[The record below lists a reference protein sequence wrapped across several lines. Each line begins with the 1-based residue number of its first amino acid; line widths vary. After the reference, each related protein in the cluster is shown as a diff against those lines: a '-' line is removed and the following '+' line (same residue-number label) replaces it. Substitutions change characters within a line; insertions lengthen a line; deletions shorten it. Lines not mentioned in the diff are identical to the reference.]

1 MQIKEAE
8 ERDIPEILRVL
19 KASLGETSSKK
30 TEEIWR
36 YKHLDNPF
44 GKSLVLLAIEDGTI
58 IGVRA
63 FMRWQWKKNNESYFC
78 FRAVDTATHPSHQ
91 GKGVFKKLTL
101 EAIERAKS
109 DKNHFIFNTPNQQSL
124 PGYLKMK
131 WEIVDNIKVNIY
143 PTFYQSWFSYFSPKL
158 KDEISFREEDLHELC
173 ELSNEQKSLMGEF
186 YTPKNIDY
194 LNWRYQKNPMQS
206 YEIFKTKGIYLAAY
220 VKQHKYFKELRL
232 SEVLVHKDYRKLAK
246 TVVRNWGRKHSAHIV
261 SSAADLD
268 FFSKLKVSGGFGPA
282 LTVRNLNLSSKEY
295 AELLKLDSFSY
306 TLGDL
311 ELF

>member
-8 ERDIPEILRVL
+8 EKDIPEILRVL

-63 FMRWQWKKNNESYFC
+63 FMRWQWKKNNESYSC
-78 FRAVDTATHPSHQ
+78 FRAVDTATHPRHQ

-143 PTFYQSWFSYFSPKL
+143 PTFYQSWFGYFSPKL
-158 KDEISFREEDLHELC
+158 EDEISFRKEDLHELC
-173 ELSNEQKSLMGEF
+173 ELSNEQKSLKYEF

-206 YEIFKTKGIYLAAY
+206 YEIFKRKGIYLAAY

-232 SEVLVHKDYRKLAK
+232 SEVIVDEEKRKQAK
-246 TVVRNWGRKHSAHIV
+246 NVIRSWGRKHGIHIV
-261 SSAADLD
+261 SSAVGLD